1 MNCMQASAR
10 IGAHVDGELAAPERH
25 AVARHLDE
33 CGACAQE
40 HSAQS
45 LLRERVRREA
55 AYHHAP
61 AALRRAIAAR
71 GEAARPRRRALPRWL
86 NLAAAIPRP
95 AWGAAFA
102 LLLASNAWLALR
114 TGAPHDDVARQL
126 VNGHIRA
133 LVSEHPFDVASS
145 DRHTVKPWFAGKV
158 DYAPAVVDFA
168 AEGFTLVGGRVDY
181 IGAQPVATLVYR
193 HDSHLVDV
201 TLWPHAS
208 GGTATKR
215 ASLRGYAVRHWVARG
230 MDYWI
235 VADTDEREV
244 DALQRL
250 LERD

>member
-10 IGAHVDGELAAPERH
+10 IGAHVDGELAH
-25 AVARHLDE
+25 AEQHALLRHLDT

-40 HSAQS
+40 RSAQA
-45 LLRERVRREA
+45 LLGERIRREA
-55 AYHHAP
+55 TYHHAP
-61 AALRRAIAAR
+61 MALRRSIAAR
-71 GEAARPRRRALPRWL
+71 SGAAKPRRRMLARWTG
-86 NLAAAIPRP
+86 LAAAMPRP

-102 LLLASNAWLALR
+102 LLLASNAYLALR
-114 TGAPHDDVARQL
+114 GADPHDAVAGEL

-145 DRHTVKPWFAGKV
+145 DRHTVKPWFAGKI
-158 DYAPAVVDFA
+158 DYAPAVADFA
-168 AEGFTLVGGRVDY
+168 SDGFTLVGGRVEY
-181 IGAQPVATLVYR
+181 AGGHPVATLVYR

-201 TLWPHAS
+201 TLWPNA
-208 GGTATKR
+208 GGRKTTLR
-215 ASLRGYAVRHWVARG
+215 ASVRGYALRHWVARG

-250 LERD
+250 LERE